1 MSSYLGPTP
10 AIPTLSPTQ
19 IYADDTQP
27 LERQLD
33 YIYTDVAFC
42 VNDKARAYQYLQT
55 EDITNDDWTTATQDS
70 PAPIYTKTL
79 ATGPLLAGV
88 NTIPHGITGFG
99 TLVNIRVMV
108 TNGTNQRL
116 LGYSS
121 PTITDCASVDVSATD
136 VVITLGATFGLGYT
150 GYIWVEYTKTA

>member
-27 LERQLD
+27 LRDQID
-33 YIYTDVAFC
+33 YIYTDVAFV
-42 VNDKARAYQYLQT
+42 VNDKARAFQYLQT
-55 EDITNDDWTTATQDS
+55 EDITNDDWTTTTQDT
-70 PAPIYTKTL
+70 PVPIYTKTL
-79 ATGPLLAGV
+79 ATGSLVAGV
-88 NTIPHGITGFG
+88 NTIAHGITGFG

-121 PTITDCASVDVSATD
+121 PTIGDCASVDVNATNA
-136 VVITLGATFGLGYT
+136 VITLGASFGLGYT
-150 GYIWVEYTKTA
+150 GWIIMQYTKTV